1 MTEPSPERRRTI
13 SARQHYYDLTVVYCL
28 ILIVLTMVVPWP
40 PDWSFRRVGI
50 DVIGVVLLVQAGISF
65 MRARRT
71 RAQER
76 RDVR

>member
-28 ILIVLTMVVPWP
+28 ILIVLTFVPWP
-40 PDWSFRRVGI
+40 ADSFRRVGI

>member
-1 MTEPSPERRRTI
+1 MTEPSPECPHNV

-28 ILIVLTMVVPWP
+28 ILIVLTFVPWP
-40 PDWSFRRVGI
+40 ADNFRRVGI

-65 MRARRT
+65 MRARRA

-76 RDVR
+76 RDLR